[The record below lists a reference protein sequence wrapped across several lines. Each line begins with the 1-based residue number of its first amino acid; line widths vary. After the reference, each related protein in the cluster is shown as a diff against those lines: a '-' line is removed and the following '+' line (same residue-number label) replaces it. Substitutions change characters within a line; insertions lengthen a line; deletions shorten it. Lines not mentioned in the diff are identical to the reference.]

1 MNKRMNNYINKKFS
15 YEESPKTKEEWRYLS
30 DDDRINLVFGILR
43 KNQKYENFEVLR
55 AEKNGYIIL
64 KIEKSIQASE
74 RGILLLN
81 LEELLKKT
89 IDQGL
94 TIWLEPVGDKSKLRN
109 LRGIEIKS

>member
-1 MNKRMNNYINKKFS
+1 MNSYINKKCS
-15 YEESPKTKEEWRYLS
+15 YEESPKTKEEWKHLS
-30 DDDRINLVFGILR
+30 DDNRINLVFEILR

-64 KIEKSIQASE
+64 QIEKSIKASE
-74 RGILLLN
+74 RGILLLD
-81 LEELLKKT
+81 LEELLKNT

-109 LRGIEIKS
+109 LRGIEIKT